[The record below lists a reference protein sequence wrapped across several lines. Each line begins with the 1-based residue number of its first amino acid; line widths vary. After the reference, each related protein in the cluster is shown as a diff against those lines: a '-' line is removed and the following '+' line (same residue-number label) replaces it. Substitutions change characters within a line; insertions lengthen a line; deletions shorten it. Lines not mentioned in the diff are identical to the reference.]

1 MRVLNGVLESSATLH
16 CVVGSNAVGSRRG
29 IVATS
34 VLDPPDPGPPV
45 PSPKSPQEEITK
57 ALEVQ
62 RRASVSAAAAKQ
74 LRAAATP
81 VCTAVAGCPQ
91 AAVGGTL
98 HLTCNDCVFRTGQVI
113 EPILVL
119 SASGSWVGD
128 GEAGGTQ
135 LSWTITPQLPRG
147 LCLDTTSGMIFGI
160 PLQTVAVDSLYTLTA
175 RNALGQSS
183 VYLKLGVVEKP
194 PPCMW
199 YAHSHPTCTIGS
211 NEIFLSKEDME
222 EKIKKRWIQTQ
233 TRAANFI
240 WCLRRRVKARPHIIK
255 FLRRWKS
262 LRYLSAVIATQK
274 WIRRRLFRGQMT
286 LKFRRWHAHTDR
298 TIDTICRCQR
308 RWRYNALARGRS
320 ACAMLDYR
328 ITASVVKKA
337 LGKHGVS
344 QLCMLV
350 AMGIGKR
357 RMPRDP
363 LLLATLKW
371 ARTKSRQMER
381 KNGVQSSARDAGTG
395 AQAIASGELVRDV
408 RMLFRVGI
416 DSAED
421 TKLNHMG
428 LPGRRGCGKGNTVYG
443 LTGGGPWTFTVD
455 PPLPPGMKIDTRN
468 GCISGSPTIRLSVD
482 PVAHTVTAAN
492 AVGKSSCQV
501 HIQVVITPKPP
512 GIPVFTSRPW
522 VVSVGTYAFNKCE
535 IAGSTPFHVKT
546 DPELP
551 EGLEL
556 DASSGAISGWALEA
570 SSGRYDFYVSN
581 DAGENMGAL
590 SIEVQIPPKALV
602 YWAPIQAHTVGK
614 PLDFFDGIGV
624 RPKIILGT
632 GYGYEILLHTRRRQA
647 ALRQRWMQR
656 RARREV
662 QQLLWHYLSRPLYHY
677 IATHYPLF
685 GTSTKFEVSPM
696 LPEGL
701 EIDPDT
707 GTIQGQPL
715 CISSE
720 KEYTIRGSNAGGSAS
735 ISLLI
740 KVLEAPT
747 AAEYRGFVIPLPPNV
762 ASSHMA
768 GKFEATT
775 DVMIRIGYLRGE
787 DIKIDS
793 PSIRGTP
800 PLLFS
805 VLPPLPQGMHLNTDS
820 GAIRGFVRS
829 VLPFLILP
837 KTPPSAPQALRN
849 FVYFVLI
856 CFEH

>member
-45 PSPKSPQEEITK
+45 PCSPKSPQEEITK
-57 ALEVQ
+57 ALEAQ
-62 RRASVSAAAAKQ
+62 RRTLVSAAAKQ
-74 LRAAATP
+74 VRAAAILVCAP
-81 VCTAVAGCPQ
+81 VADCPLAAG
-91 AAVGGTL
+91 GDTL
-98 HLTCNDCVFRTGQVI
+98 HLTCNDCVFRIGQVI

-147 LCLDTTSGMIFGI
+147 LCLDTSSGMIFGS
-160 PLQTVAVDSLYTLTA
+160 PLQTVAVGSLYSLTA
-175 RNALGQSS
+175 RNVLGQSN

-194 PPCMW
+194 SLCMC
-199 YAHSHPTCTIGS
+199 YAHSHPTCTIGT
-211 NEIFLSKEDME
+211 NEIFLSKEDMQK
-222 EKIKKRWIQTQ
+222 KIKYRWIQTQ

-240 WCLRRRVKARPHIIK
+240 LRLRRRVRARPHMIK

-274 WIRRRLFRGQMT
+274 WIRRRLFRGQMI

-320 ACAMLDYR
+320 ACAMLDHR

-337 LGKHGVS
+337 LGKHRVS

-350 AMGIGKR
+350 AMGVGKR
-357 RMPRDP
+357 RTPRDP
-363 LLLATLKW
+363 LLLATLEW
-371 ARTKSRQMER
+371 ARTKSRQTER
-381 KNGVQSSARDAGTG
+381 RNGVDSSARDAGTG
-395 AQAIASGELVRDV
+395 ANAIACGELVRDV
-408 RMLFRVGI
+408 RMLFRVGVE
-416 DSAED
+416 SAQD

-468 GCISGSPTIRLSVD
+468 GCISGSPTIRLSVE

-492 AVGKSSCQV
+492 AVGKSCCQV
-501 HIQVVITPKPP
+501 HIQVVIMPEPP
-512 GIPVFTSRPW
+512 GMPVFQSRPW

-535 IAGSTPFHVKT
+535 IAGSTPFYVKI

-570 SSGRYDFYVSN
+570 SRSRYDLYVSN
-581 DAGENMGAL
+581 DAGENIGAL
-590 SIEVQIPPKALV
+590 GIEVQIPPKALV
-602 YWAPIQAHTVGK
+602 YWAPIQAHTVGN
-614 PLDFFDGIGV
+614 PLDFFDDIGV
-624 RPKIILGT
+624 RPKFILGT
-632 GYGYEILLHTRRRQA
+632 GYEYEILLHTRRRQA
-647 ALRQRWMQR
+647 ALRQRWIKR

-677 IATHYPLF
+677 IAKHHPLF
-685 GTSTKFEVSPM
+685 GSSTKFQVTPL
-696 LPEGL
+696 LPKGL

-707 GTIQGQPL
+707 GTIHGQAL
-715 CISSE
+715 CISPE
-720 KEYTIRGSNAGGSAS
+720 QEFTIRGSNASGSAS

-740 KVLEAPT
+740 EVLEAPT
-747 AAEYRGFVIPLPPNV
+747 AAEYRGFVIPLSPSV
-762 ASSHMA
+762 ASPHMA

-775 DVMIRIGYLRGE
+775 EVTIRMGYLRGE
-787 DIKIDS
+787 DIKIDA
-793 PSIRGTP
+793 PRIRGTP

-829 VLPFLILP
+829 VLPCLIVQKPL
-837 KTPPSAPQALRN
+837 
-849 FVYFVLI
+849 
-856 CFEH
+856 